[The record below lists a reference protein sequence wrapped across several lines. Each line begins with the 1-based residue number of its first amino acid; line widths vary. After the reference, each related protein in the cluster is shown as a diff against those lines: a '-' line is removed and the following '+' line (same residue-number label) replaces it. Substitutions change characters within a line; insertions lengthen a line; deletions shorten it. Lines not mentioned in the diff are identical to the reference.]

1 METKQILDSLYS
13 ELQKNANQSD
23 SAFMSKYM
31 KDKFLFFGIKKPF
44 REEIEKKYYPA
55 LTKLAIND
63 LKELVSLLWILP
75 ERECQYIAMVI
86 LDKNLKTLDGQ
97 MLDLLEELII
107 TKSWWDT
114 VDYLAA
120 KPVGYILKG
129 HPDLIDK
136 YIKKWMDSGNMWLQ
150 RTCLLFQLKYKKDTD
165 YNLLFSLSKE
175 LSGSKEFFIQK
186 AIGWALREYSK
197 TNPES
202 VQNFID
208 NNHLAPLSVREGLR
222 IINKS

>member
-13 ELQKNANQSD
+13 ELQKNGNKSD
-23 SAFMSKYM
+23 SVLMSKYM
-31 KDKFLFFGIKKPF
+31 KDQFPFFGIKKPL
-44 REEIEKKYYPA
+44 REAIEKKYYPA

-63 LKELVSLLWILP
+63 LKEVVRILWNFP

-86 LDKNLKTLDGQ
+86 LDKNLKNLDGQ
-97 MLDLLEELII
+97 ILDFLEELIM

-136 YIKKWMDSGNMWLQ
+136 NIKKWMDSGNLWLQ

-165 YNLLFSLSKE
+165 HNLLFSLSKE
-175 LSGSKEFFIQK
+175 LSRSKEFFIQK
-186 AIGWALREYSK
+186 AIGWALREFSK
-197 TNPES
+197 SKPEL
-202 VQNFID
+202 VKYFID
-208 NNHLAPLSVREGLR
+208 NMDM
-222 IINKS
+222 I